1 MIFLIYFLLITLT
14 YTHKC
19 SFKTPIKYEQIY
31 LCREKLN
38 STSLRIWLHL
48 KLNTTNLF
56 SYYSFTLRII
66 HLIEKHK
73 IHLKDHFEKQISEYV
88 QINSHSN
95 ESNTINLHNLPPGRY
110 EICVN
115 FLNKNTTKIFYYRSS
130 NSCLHIPWNVL
141 EHEKAQPHL
150 FIYILFI
157 ILIIILLVT
166 IVFFIYSLHQC
177 FKSRKIPVPVI
188 IENIDEDYNKTEHA
202 KFLVNKHFSQRPNSF
217 ELLVRRR
224 FHQRYAHR
232 SSPDLNDT

>member
-1 MIFLIYFLLITLT
+1 M
-14 YTHKC
+14 
-19 SFKTPIKYEQIY
+19 KYEQVY
-31 LCREKLN
+31 LCQENLN
-38 STSLRIWLHL
+38 STSLRIWLYL
-48 KLNTTNLF
+48 KLNTTTNLF

-66 HLIEKHK
+66 NLIEEHK
-73 IHLKDHFEKQISEYV
+73 IHFEDHFEKQISEYV
-88 QINSHSN
+88 QINSHQN
-95 ESNTINLHNLPPGRY
+95 ESNIINIHHLSPGRY

-115 FLNKNTTKIFYYRSS
+115 FLNNNNTKNNFYYRSS

-188 IENIDEDYNKTEHA
+188 IENIDEDYDKTKHA
-202 KFLVNKHFSQRPNSF
+202 KFLVNKHFSQRPNSL

-224 FHQRYAHR
+224 LHQRYAHR